1 MSGKDIARNER
12 EWERAFA
19 LRRDLAPFL
28 DKGFQTRGA
37 LQDFCCTHECSRA
50 TAYRYLQKARLDD
63 SASILRRAKPGRK
76 FMSVGLSSQHETIID
91 RVLRGTYLTRN
102 KISVQGALEAANI
115 ELAGQGLT
123 TISED
128 VLKNRIRLMQDR
140 FVERRRNGG
149 QAARQKFQIIKGRN
163 VVRDPLAVVQID
175 HTLLDVMVVDPV
187 TRECIGRPY
196 LTVLL
201 DLATG
206 MPTGIFLTMNAPSA
220 LNLMMAF
227 QRSVFPKAEYLAS
240 LGIRHAWPACGL
252 PLTIS
257 SDNGTD
263 LKSKAFNRGLELYG
277 VEHVFR
283 PIAQPHL
290 GGHVERCIGTYQRFV
305 QKLPG
310 TTFSSVE
317 AKGTYKPEKNA
328 TLTLRDVEKLLLDY
342 ILDVQIHRKKGKLQ
356 TSPINAWNLSWKS
369 RDTCPRLPQDPDR
382 FRLDFLP
389 YENRRI
395 QREGVEFSS
404 MFYRSTH
411 LQKMKDCGVTH
422 VTLKFD
428 PTDIRTVHVSADDK
442 VYFDA
447 KSEHFPS
454 NPLSLDD
461 WLELRRSRDRRLNQ
475 NLNAPDPAMAH
486 EYHQGVLREA
496 QRLKR
501 ATTVTKSTA
510 MPSGQDIRHVLRSQR
525 FSERGGN
532 YE

>member
-1 MSGKDIARNER
+1 MSRKDIARDER

-28 DKGFQTRGA
+28 DGGFKTRGS
-37 LQDFCCTHECSRA
+37 LLEFCNAHGCSRA
-50 TAYRYLQKARLDD
+50 TAYRYLQKAKSDD
-63 SASILRRAKPGRK
+63 SARVLRRAKPGRK
-76 FMSVGLSSQHETIID
+76 FMSIGLSDEHETIID
-91 RVLRGTYLTRN
+91 RVLRKEFLTRN
-102 KISVQGALEAANI
+102 KISVQSALKIANV
-115 ELAGQGLT
+115 ELAGHGLT
-123 TISED
+123 KISED
-128 VLKNRIRLMQDR
+128 VLNNRIKVMQDR
-140 FVERRRNGG
+140 LVERKRNGG
-149 QAARQKFQIIKGRN
+149 KAARQKFEIIRGRN
-163 VVRDPLAVVQID
+163 YVRDPLAIVQID
-175 HTLLDVMVVDPV
+175 HTLLNIMVVDPE

-227 QRSVFPKAEYLAS
+227 QRSVFPKSEYLAS
-240 LGIRHAWPACGL
+240 LGIQHAWPAHGL

-277 VEHVFR
+277 VEHYFR
-283 PIAQPHL
+283 PIAQPHW
-290 GGHVERCIGTYQRFV
+290 GGHIERCIGTYQRFV
-305 QKLPG
+305 QTLPG

-317 AKGTYKPEKNA
+317 AKGTYKPEKSA
-328 TLTLRDVEKLLLDY
+328 TLTLLEVEKLLLNY
-342 ILDVQIHRKKGKLQ
+342 ILDVQIHREKSRLQ
-356 TSPINAWNLSWKS
+356 TSPINAWNLSWESRKS
-369 RDTCPRLPQDPDR
+369 YPRLPQDPDR

-389 YENRRI
+389 FETRRI
-395 QREGVEFSS
+395 QREGVEFSG
-404 MFYRSTH
+404 MFYRSAQ
-411 LQKMKDCGVTH
+411 LQKMKDCGVAH

-428 PTDIRTVHVSADDK
+428 PTDIRIVHVSADDQI
-442 VYFDA
+442 YFDLR
-447 KSEHFPS
+447 SEHFPS

-461 WLELRRSRDRRLNQ
+461 WLELRRNRGKRLNQ

-486 EYHQGVLREA
+486 EYHQGVVREA

-501 ATTVTKSTA
+501 ATTCSKPAA
-510 MPSGQDIRHVLRSQR
+510 MPQGRDVRHLLRSQR